1 VPAPYTA
8 LTGFKLTGPRFVPFS
23 LTLVPP
29 LVGRLVNTS
38 AADAADSAVIAGR
51 MYDVVTLG
59 AVDALRWPPTVTRHT

>member
-38 AADAADSAVIAGR
+38 AADAADSAVIAGG
-51 MYDVVTLG
+51 M
-59 AVDALRWPPTVTRHT
+59 